1 MSQPLDTVRQLAYV
15 TRDLDAAVK
24 YWVDVLYVGPFFL
37 LEHITL

>member
-24 YWVDVLYVGPFFL
+24 YWGMCYMWSVFSS
-37 LEHITL
+37 